1 MAKNSSYQQNI
12 IRNYYKNRS
21 SIALQRLQELV
32 TDLYLSEGKKREQCW
47 KNIANQLEKL
57 EVKPQRIKYLLEKND
72 PALIAQVVSE
82 LDKSA

>member
-1 MAKNSSYQQNI
+1 MTKHSSYQQNI

-47 KNIANQLEKL
+47 KSIANHLEKL

-72 PALIAQVVSE
+72 PALIAQVVTE
-82 LDKSA
+82 LEKSA